1 MRSGPQAL
9 KPDPAAKAGQ
19 SDDDFEEDTLLPPPA
34 PGLLPPSAEHLFDP
48 PTWPGVGVPIR
59 TGQHAARLAASS
71 GTPMSAR
78 TPSARHSGPAPLP
91 LAPSSVTMAE
101 EPSVAEHLGEH
112 LRDPDPT
119 PRLAAVLAS
128 SAGETADALPP
139 LPAPPPQG
147 AATALLAYLV
157 RFAVSRVERQR
168 IVNRTLQSLRA
179 ENEPLD
185 RLLADLGQYAYIEK
199 VDLLGLYP
207 SQPTGKEGEDEGTQ
221 PQAEL
226 RQRAETWAARI
237 DAEQLRNLAVLAREE
252 ARLSS
257 ELLQFVEARRQDG
270 AWRSEPTLR
279 EEFELMLGRLA
290 AVRVEKWV
298 QERARGHCQSHQAQL
313 LATLESMILHSSSP
327 AGRPPPNLLLLGS
340 LLTSHRALATTRAVE
355 PWFTTV
361 PGRSANAEL
370 SPTLFQ
376 PLWRF
381 QDRLLPRT
389 MLSARVGIERSAYDM
404 NAVRSALLMLAVIA
418 GTVLLC
424 AGIAW
429 WAILGS

>member
-1 MRSGPQAL
+1 MRSGPHAL
-9 KPDPAAKAGQ
+9 KPDKAGS

-34 PGLLPPSAEHLFDP
+34 PGLMPPTAEHLFDP
-48 PTWPGVGVPIR
+48 PTWPGMGTPIR
-59 TGQHAARLAASS
+59 TGQHAARLAASA

-78 TPSARHSGPAPLP
+78 TPSMRNSGPTPLP
-91 LAPSSVTMAE
+91 LPPSAVTLA
-101 EPSVAEHLGEH
+101 EPSAPNVADHMG
-112 LRDPDPT
+112 DPDPT

-128 SAGETADALPP
+128 TAGETADALPP
-139 LPAPPPQG
+139 LPAPPRQG
-147 AATALLAYLV
+147 SALELLTYLV
-157 RFAVSRVERQR
+157 RFVASRAERRR
-168 IVNRTLQSLRA
+168 IVARTVQSLRA

-207 SQPTGKEGEDEGTQ
+207 SQPSEAKGSEKGEDRSQ
-221 PQAEL
+221 PPVEL
-226 RQRAETWAARI
+226 RQRAESWAARI

-252 ARLSS
+252 ARLGS
-257 ELLQFVEARRQDG
+257 ELLQFVEARRRD
-270 AWRSEPTLR
+270 ASWRTEPALR
-279 EEFELMLGRLA
+279 EEFELLLGRLA

-298 QERARGHCQSHQAQL
+298 QERARSHCQSHPAQL
-313 LATLESMILHSSSP
+313 LATLESMIVRSSSSS
-327 AGRPPPNLLLLGS
+327 AGKPPPNLLLLGA

-361 PGRSANAEL
+361 PGRPANAEL

-389 MLSARVGIERSAYDM
+389 MLSARAGIERFAYDLA
-404 NAVRSALLMLAVIA
+404 AVRSALLMLAVIA
-418 GTVLLC
+418 GTALLC

-429 WAILGS
+429 WALLES